1 MVVLIRT
8 SDVPPAD
15 RYDAWRSIVCDT
27 LGPLDFRSD
36 PDVPLSGEIE
46 AGYLGPV
53 NVGRV
58 QTSTPH
64 SVHRTPGLIRR
75 GSAELYRVVLA
86 MSGNPRLGQDG
97 RAAQLRPGEFA
108 IYDFARP
115 YELAYDS
122 AVQLAVFGFPRD
134 LLALPPDSARR
145 LTAVPVS
152 ADRGAGALASPLL
165 RRVALDLETYGP
177 ASAARLCTVLMD
189 LVTAAVAERAEQA
202 DALPIE
208 PRERILLLRVHAF
221 IEQHLGEADLL
232 PGLVAAAHHVSVR
245 QLHRLFEAED
255 TTVAAW
261 IRRRRLERCRRD
273 LADPAL
279 GAVPV
284 STVAARWGLPDPAHF
299 SRVFRRVYG
308 LPPAEYRRNYLTP
321 WLEVSP
327 RSLAARRPAADRLR
341 PAALSPARMV
351 NRLAPASKTSRLLIL
366 QAVGTCTTPREGGK
380 EGKEPADA
388 NQAIRQSSGQGPQA
402 VGGILHGT
410 GL

>member
-1 MVVLIRT
+1 MAVLIRT
-8 SDVPPAD
+8 SDVPLAY

-46 AGYLGPV
+46 AGHLGPV
-53 NVGRV
+53 SAGRV

-86 MSGNPRLGQDG
+86 MSGNPHLEQDG

-134 LLALPPDSARR
+134 LLALPPDSAG
-145 LTAVPVS
+145 LVTAVPI
-152 ADRGAGALASPLL
+152 AAGHGTGALASAVL
-165 RRVALDLETYGP
+165 RRVVLDLESYRPT
-177 ASAARLCTVLMD
+177 SAARLCTVMMD
-189 LVTAAVAERAEQA
+189 LVTTAVAERADHAESLQ
-202 DALPIE
+202 IE
-208 PRERILLLRVHAF
+208 SRERTLLVRIHAF
-221 IEQHLGEADLL
+221 IEQHLDEPDLS

-245 QLHRLFEAED
+245 YLHRLFEGQE

-284 STVAARWGLPDPAHF
+284 STVAARWGLPDSAHF
-299 SRVFRRVYG
+299 SRLFRGAYG
-308 LPPAEYRRNYLTP
+308 LPPAEYRRNHLTF
-321 WLEVSP
+321 V
-327 RSLAARRPAADRLR
+327 A
-341 PAALSPARMV
+341 
-351 NRLAPASKTSRLLIL
+351 
-366 QAVGTCTTPREGGK
+366 
-380 EGKEPADA
+380 
-388 NQAIRQSSGQGPQA
+388 
-402 VGGILHGT
+402 
-410 GL
+410 

>member
-1 MVVLIRT
+1 MAVLIRT
-8 SDVPPAD
+8 SDVPPAY

-46 AGYLGPV
+46 AGLLGPV
-53 NVGRV
+53 NIGRV

-86 MSGNPRLGQDG
+86 MSGTPRLEQDG

-134 LLALPPDSARR
+134 LLALPPDSAGR
-145 LTAVPVS
+145 LTAVPIA
-152 ADRGAGALASPLL
+152 ADRGTGALASPLL
-165 RRVALDLETYGP
+165 RRVVLDLETYPP

-189 LVTAAVAERAEQA
+189 LVTAAVAERAGQA
-202 DALPIE
+202 GSLEIE
-208 PRERILLLRVHAF
+208 SRERTLLLRIHAF
-221 IEQHLGEADLL
+221 IEQHLGEADLS

-245 QLHRLFEAED
+245 YLHRLFEAEN

-261 IRRRRLERCRRD
+261 IRQRRLERCRRD

-279 GAVPV
+279 GGLPV

-299 SRVFRRVYG
+299 SRVFRRTYG
-308 LPPAEYRRNYLTP
+308 LPPAEYRRNCRT
-321 WLEVSP
+321 
-327 RSLAARRPAADRLR
+327 PAA
-341 PAALSPARMV
+341 
-351 NRLAPASKTSRLLIL
+351 
-366 QAVGTCTTPREGGK
+366 
-380 EGKEPADA
+380 
-388 NQAIRQSSGQGPQA
+388 
-402 VGGILHGT
+402 
-410 GL
+410 

>member
-1 MVVLIRT
+1 MAVLIRT
-8 SDVPPAD
+8 SDVPPAY

-46 AGYLGPV
+46 AGHLGPV
-53 NVGRV
+53 NVGGV

-86 MSGNPRLGQDG
+86 MSGNPRLEQDG

-134 LLALPPDSARR
+134 LLALPPDSAGQV
-145 LTAVPVS
+145 TAVPIA
-152 ADRGAGALASPLL
+152 ADGTGALASHVL
-165 RRVALDLETYGP
+165 RRVALDLETYRP
-177 ASAARLCTVLMD
+177 ASAARLCTVMMD
-189 LVTAAVAERAEQA
+189 LLTTAVAERADQTA
-202 DALPIE
+202 SLQIE
-208 PRERILLLRVHAF
+208 LRERTFLVRIHAF
-221 IEQHLGEADLL
+221 IEQHLGEADLS
-232 PGLVAAAHHVSVR
+232 PGVVAAAHHVSVR
-245 QLHRLFEAED
+245 YLHRLFEGQE

-299 SRVFRRVYG
+299 SRVFRRAYG
-308 LPPAEYRRNYLTP
+308 LPPAEYRRNYLIT
-321 WLEVSP
+321 V
-327 RSLAARRPAADRLR
+327 A
-341 PAALSPARMV
+341 
-351 NRLAPASKTSRLLIL
+351 
-366 QAVGTCTTPREGGK
+366 
-380 EGKEPADA
+380 
-388 NQAIRQSSGQGPQA
+388 
-402 VGGILHGT
+402 
-410 GL
+410 

>member
-1 MVVLIRT
+1 MAVLIRT
-8 SDVPPAD
+8 SDVPPAH
-15 RYDAWRSIVCDT
+15 RHDAWRSIVCDT

-36 PDVPLSGEIE
+36 PDVPLWGEIE
-46 AGYLGPV
+46 AGRLGPV

-75 GSAELYRVVLA
+75 GSSELYRVVLA
-86 MSGNPRLGQDG
+86 MSGRPRLEQDG

-134 LLALPPDSARR
+134 LLALPADSAGR
-145 LTAVPVS
+145 LTAVPIS
-152 ADRGAGALASPLL
+152 GDQGTGALASPLL
-165 RRVALDLETYGP
+165 RRVVLDLETYRP
-177 ASAARLCTVLMD
+177 ASAARLCTVMMD
-189 LVTAAVAERAEQA
+189 LLTTAVAERADQTA
-202 DALPIE
+202 SLQIE
-208 PRERILLLRVHAF
+208 LRERTLLVRIHAF
-221 IEQHLGEADLL
+221 IEQHLGEADLS
-232 PGLVAAAHHVSVR
+232 PGAVAAAHHVSVR
-245 QLHRLFEAED
+245 YLHRLFEAQE

-284 STVAARWGLPDPAHF
+284 AALAARWGLPDSAHF
-299 SRVFRRVYG
+299 SRLFRRTYG

-321 WLEVSP
+321 
-327 RSLAARRPAADRLR
+327 AD
-341 PAALSPARMV
+341 
-351 NRLAPASKTSRLLIL
+351 
-366 QAVGTCTTPREGGK
+366 
-380 EGKEPADA
+380 
-388 NQAIRQSSGQGPQA
+388 
-402 VGGILHGT
+402 
-410 GL
+410 

>member
-36 PDVPLSGEIE
+36 PDVPLWGEIE
-46 AGYLGPV
+46 AGRLGPV

-75 GSAELYRVVLA
+75 GSSELYRVVLA
-86 MSGNPRLGQDG
+86 MSGKPRIEQDG
-97 RAAQLRPGEFA
+97 RTAQLRPGEFA

-134 LLALPPDSARR
+134 LLALPADSAGR
-145 LTAVPVS
+145 LTAVPIS
-152 ADRGAGALASPLL
+152 GDKGTGALASPLL
-165 RRVALDLETYGP
+165 RRVVLDLETYRP
-177 ASAARLCTVLMD
+177 ASAARLCTVMMD
-189 LVTAAVAERAEQA
+189 LLTTAVAERADQTVS
-202 DALPIE
+202 LQIE
-208 PRERILLLRVHAF
+208 LRERTLLVRIHAF
-221 IEQHLGEADLL
+221 IEQHLGEADLS
-232 PGLVAAAHHVSVR
+232 PGVVAAAHHVSVR
-245 QLHRLFEAED
+245 YLHRLFEAQE

-284 STVAARWGLPDPAHF
+284 AALAARWGLPDSAHF
-299 SRVFRRVYG
+299 SRLFRRTYG

-321 WLEVSP
+321 
-327 RSLAARRPAADRLR
+327 AD
-341 PAALSPARMV
+341 
-351 NRLAPASKTSRLLIL
+351 
-366 QAVGTCTTPREGGK
+366 
-380 EGKEPADA
+380 
-388 NQAIRQSSGQGPQA
+388 
-402 VGGILHGT
+402 
-410 GL
+410 